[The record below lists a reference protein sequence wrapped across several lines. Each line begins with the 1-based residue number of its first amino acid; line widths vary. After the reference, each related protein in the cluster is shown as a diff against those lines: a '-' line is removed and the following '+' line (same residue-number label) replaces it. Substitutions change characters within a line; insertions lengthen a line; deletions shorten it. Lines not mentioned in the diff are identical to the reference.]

1 VTLLPDTALA
11 IKKELVILAQVV
23 AVGVDMG
30 RIQDWDALKLQ
41 LNEASERIERIR
53 QAMDKKP

>member
-1 VTLLPDTALA
+1 MTLLPDTALA